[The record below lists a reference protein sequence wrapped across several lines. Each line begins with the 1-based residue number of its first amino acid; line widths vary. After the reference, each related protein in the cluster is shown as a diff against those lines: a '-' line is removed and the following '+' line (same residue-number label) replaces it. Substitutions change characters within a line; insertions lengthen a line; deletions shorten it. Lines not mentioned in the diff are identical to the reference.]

1 MTSKPWILGLLVS
14 LILSPMAGAAEWIGT
29 WGAAPVTPGP
39 ALGPG
44 APPSTFVNQTVRQV
58 VRISAGGDRIRLRLT
73 NEYGTKPL
81 TVGAARVLVLDASGA
96 GDPQSGKP
104 VLFGGKPSAVIPAG
118 APLLSDPIDLP
129 VKALSSLAV
138 NLYFPEDTN
147 GCTCHPVGMQTAQ
160 ISDAGDYTAKN
171 FTAKATMF
179 ARAFLS
185 GVEVESKLPAK
196 AVVVLGDSISDGVG
210 STPDTNRRW
219 PDLLAARLAARD
231 SRRAWG
237 LVNMG
242 ISGNRVLTDMA
253 GDNALARLDR
263 DVLSVPGVA
272 YVIVFVGVNDLGFS
286 LGKFE
291 GPMAEMMKSFQPGTK
306 VTADAMIAGYRQII
320 QRSHSRGVKVI
331 GATIAPYGGAMYYA
345 SEGEAVRTAIN
356 QWIRTSGEFDAV
368 FDFDAVFRDPAKPER
383 MATALHSGDNLHGSD
398 AGYEA
403 VAKSIDLAVF
413 K

>member
-160 ISDAGDYTAKN
+160 ISDAGD
-171 FTAKATMF
+171 FT
-179 ARAFLS
+179 
-185 GVEVESKLPAK
+185 
-196 AVVVLGDSISDGVG
+196 
-210 STPDTNRRW
+210 
-219 PDLLAARLAARD
+219 
-231 SRRAWG
+231 
-237 LVNMG
+237 
-242 ISGNRVLTDMA
+242 
-253 GDNALARLDR
+253 
-263 DVLSVPGVA
+263 
-272 YVIVFVGVNDLGFS
+272 
-286 LGKFE
+286 
-291 GPMAEMMKSFQPGTK
+291 
-306 VTADAMIAGYRQII
+306 
-320 QRSHSRGVKVI
+320 
-331 GATIAPYGGAMYYA
+331 
-345 SEGEAVRTAIN
+345 
-356 QWIRTSGEFDAV
+356 
-368 FDFDAVFRDPAKPER
+368 
-383 MATALHSGDNLHGSD
+383 
-398 AGYEA
+398 
-403 VAKSIDLAVF
+403 
-413 K
+413 